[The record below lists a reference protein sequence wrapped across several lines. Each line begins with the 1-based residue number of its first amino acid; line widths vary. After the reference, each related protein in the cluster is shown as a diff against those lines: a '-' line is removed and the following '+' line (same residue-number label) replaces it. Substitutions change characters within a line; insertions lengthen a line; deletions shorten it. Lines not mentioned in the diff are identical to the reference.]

1 MDAKQPVWIA
11 GVDEA
16 GRGPLVGPVVCAAVV
31 LAPGHGIVGL
41 RDSKQ
46 LTAAK
51 RESLRTLI
59 MQQAHAYSVVTVS
72 AADID
77 CLNILQATL
86 LGMRQALDALPFTP
100 CLALIDGNKVPL
112 QLRCPARAIV
122 KGDQLEACISAASI
136 LAKTHRDAL
145 LVELDQRFPNYG
157 FARHKGYPT
166 AEHLAALKQH
176 GPCSE
181 HRRSFAPVRL
191 HSSAA
196 H

>member
-1 MDAKQPVWIA
+1 MDVEVPVWIA

-16 GRGPLVGPVVCAAVV
+16 GRGPLVGPVVCAAVI
-31 LAPGHGIVGL
+31 LASGHGIVGL

-46 LTAAK
+46 LSALERERVAA
-51 RESLRTLI
+51 LI
-59 MQQAHAYSVVTVS
+59 MRHAHAYSVITVS

-86 LGMRQALDALPFTP
+86 LGMRLALDALPFAP
-100 CLALIDGNKVPL
+100 CLALIDGNKIPL

-122 KGDQLEACISAASI
+122 KGDQSEACISAASI

-145 LVELDQRFPNYG
+145 LVELDRRFPNYG

-166 AEHLAALKQH
+166 VAHLAALKQY
-176 GPCSE
+176 GACPE

-191 HSSAA
+191 LG
-196 H
+196 

>member
-1 MDAKQPVWIA
+1 MDVEVPVWIA

-16 GRGPLVGPVVCAAVV
+16 GRGPLVGPVVCAAVI

-46 LTAAK
+46 LSASK
-51 RESLRTLI
+51 RERVAALI
-59 MQQAHAYSVVTVS
+59 MRRAHAYAVITVS

-86 LGMRQALDALPFTP
+86 LGMRLALDALPFAP
-100 CLALIDGNKVPL
+100 CLALIDGNKIPS

-122 KGDQLEACISAASI
+122 KGDQSEACISAASI

-145 LVELDQRFPNYG
+145 LVELDRRFPNYG

-166 AEHLAALKQH
+166 VAHLAALKH
-176 GPCSE
+176 YGACPE

-191 HSSAA
+191 LG
-196 H
+196 